1 MSTAIGVVGLGAMG
15 RPVVEHL
22 LAAGYDVAVTDVR
35 EEPIAALTEEGAT
48 PAESP
53 REMGAACEI
62 IVVLVEDE
70 KQTEAVVCGEDGLAA
85 GEAEDLVVVI
95 SSTVS
100 PELCRDLAERTPDG
114 VRIADAPVCGADDG
128 ARRGELIVFVGADAD
143 VYKRI
148 EPVLEHLARQGDIHH
163 MGGLGLGQVA
173 KSANN
178 ALLWTALVA
187 NAEMFALCEEY
198 GIDVGELTDALSK
211 TSGSNW
217 GVDTW
222 TERYPREIPWAHKD
236 MRLTIDMAER
246 QGQTM
251 PLAGLVREL
260 VRDLQ
265 AEWNDASQE

>member
-1 MSTAIGVVGLGAMG
+1 MSTAIGLVGLGAIG
-15 RPVVEHL
+15 RPVAEHL

-35 EEPIAALTEEGAT
+35 EEPVAALAADGAT
-48 PAESP
+48 PADSP
-53 REMGAACEI
+53 REMASACDVV
-62 IVVLVEDE
+62 VVLVEDE
-70 KQTEAVVCGEDGLAA
+70 EQTEAVVCGEDGLAA
-85 GEAEDLVVVI
+85 GDPGDLVVVI

-100 PELCRDLAERTPDG
+100 PELCRDLAARTPDA
-114 VRIADAPVCGADDG
+114 VQLADAPICGGDDG
-128 ARRGELIVFVGADAD
+128 ARRGELIVLVGTDPD
-143 VYKRI
+143 VYERI
-148 EPVLEHLARQGDIHH
+148 EPILECLSQPGDIHL

-173 KSANN
+173 KAANN

-187 NAEMFALCEEY
+187 DAEIFTLCAEY
-198 GIDVGELTDALSK
+198 GIDIDELTNALSK

-251 PLAGLVREL
+251 PLAGIVREL

-265 AEWNDASQE
+265 AKWNDTN